1 MDWTLFAVFCVLQ
14 VLNVVMSTIKSICT
28 IKCNKVVASLV
39 NAIYYGLYTVVLIF
53 MTCELELW
61 LKVVVV
67 SLANLIGVFVVKVAE
82 EKATKDK
89 LWEVKATLPKTAPW
103 QSIVAYLKSAS
114 IPHNWIDIDKYVI
127 INCYCATKQDSAVVK
142 EILDQHGAKYF
153 VSESKTL

>member
-1 MDWTLFAVFCVLQ
+1 M
-14 VLNVVMSTIKSICT
+14 
-28 IKCNKVVASLV
+28 
-39 NAIYYGLYTVVLIF
+39 
-53 MTCELELW
+53 
-61 LKVVVV
+61 
-67 SLANLIGVFVVKVAE
+67 GVFVVKVAE

-103 QSIVAYLKSAS
+103 QAIVAYLKSSS

-142 EILDQHGAKYF
+142 EILDQPGAKYF